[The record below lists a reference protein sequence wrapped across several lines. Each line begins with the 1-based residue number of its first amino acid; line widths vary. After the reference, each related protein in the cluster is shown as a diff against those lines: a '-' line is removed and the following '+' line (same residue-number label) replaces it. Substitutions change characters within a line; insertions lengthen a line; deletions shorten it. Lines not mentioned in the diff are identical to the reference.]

1 VGTLPDHRITG
12 GRTVN
17 LPTRF
22 EPLFDQI
29 YEILWSN
36 IISGEIQPGSRMSD
50 LEWSG
55 KLNVS
60 RTPVRE
66 AMRKLQQDGVLL
78 PLNRGGY
85 EVRRVTAED
94 VRNLYR
100 CRAALEALATRDAV
114 QNGTQAHFNK
124 LRAIVDQSQKALDT
138 GNFSRAFELNT
149 RFHDQILACS
159 KNTYLERMLKDL
171 RRMILF
177 ARSTLMSAAN
187 SSQLTEPYISH
198 LHRVQVDHR
207 EVLEAIEK
215 GGEQA
220 AAMRMQQHIENTS
233 GDMRIL
239 ATSLLDGK
247 PNQPDA

>member
-1 VGTLPDHRITG
+1 MS
-12 GRTVN
+12 
-17 LPTRF
+17 LPTRV

-36 IISGEIQPGSRMSD
+36 IISGQIRPGSRMSD

-85 EVRRVTAED
+85 ELRRVTTED
-94 VRNLYR
+94 LGNLYR

-114 QNGTQAHFNK
+114 QNGTPAHFSK
-124 LRAIVDQSQKALDT
+124 LQEIVDGSQKALDS

-159 KNTYLERMLKDL
+159 RNAYLERMLKDL

-177 ARSTLMSAAN
+177 ARSTLMSAA
-187 SSQLTEPYISH
+187 STHQFTEPYIRH
-198 LHRVQVDHR
+198 LYRVQVDHR
-207 EVLEAIEK
+207 EVLEAIET
-215 GGEQA
+215 GSEQA

-233 GDMRIL
+233 GDMSML
-239 ATSLLDGK
+239 AASFLDGK
-247 PNQPDA
+247 LQPADA